1 MKYRGEIDGLRAL
14 AIIPVILFHA
24 GFDFFSGG
32 FIGVDVFFVIS
43 GYLITSIVIEDIE
56 NKRFNIMYFYERRMR
71 RILPALIIVMLV
83 CIPFAWVW
91 MLPSQ
96 MKDFSQSIVATSI
109 FVSNIFF
116 WKTSGYFDPSS
127 EEKPLIHTWSL
138 AVEEQYY
145 FLFPIFLIITWRY
158 GKNRIFWMI
167 VLMTSISLLLSE
179 WGLRNKPI
187 ANFYLLPTR
196 AWELLMGSI
205 AAFIIMKN
213 GVKKNNI
220 LAFFGLSL
228 IVISMLIYE
237 EKIPFPSIYAL
248 APVIGVFLIILN
260 ADNETWVGKILST
273 KVLTGIGLISYS
285 AYLWHQPLF
294 VFGKIQQGG
303 STTNIFMLSLS
314 LISFFL
320 AYFSWK
326 YIENIFRDR
335 EKIHKNKFFLI
346 IFIGI
351 ILTFFLGIIGNYKAH
366 ELRSGQFN
374 PYHKLMNLKLGEY
387 IADNRFLQK
396 ESWKILRNLAKD
408 DNYGVLNNPFD
419 EKLWY
424 DLSSSNERIL
434 VVGNSHS
441 KDIYNILSQSS
452 WFLDNYQIARFGE
465 QIRNLLPSHR
475 FWDSENYKAAN
486 HILIASKY
494 EYEDFEI
501 LPVIIDRIISDG
513 KNISF
518 VKNINNFPGEATGFS
533 LIDKIILK
541 NTRLE
546 PEKIAL
552 IINSEYYNYYKKP
565 NQNSEVVK
573 KNTKI
578 NMLLKDIANKKN
590 IIVLDRMDY
599 ICNDAEELCYAV
611 EKNLSKNFYDYGHH
625 TLEGSRYF
633 AKSKLIIKFL
643 DPLNSK
649 KK

>member
-1 MKYRGEIDGLRAL
+1 
-14 AIIPVILFHA
+14 
-24 GFDFFSGG
+24 
-32 FIGVDVFFVIS
+32 
-43 GYLITSIVIEDIE
+43 
-56 NKRFNIMYFYERRMR
+56 
-71 RILPALIIVMLV
+71 
-83 CIPFAWVW
+83 
-91 MLPSQ
+91 
-96 MKDFSQSIVATSI
+96 
-109 FVSNIFF
+109 
-116 WKTSGYFDPSS
+116 
-127 EEKPLIHTWSL
+127 
-138 AVEEQYY
+138 
-145 FLFPIFLIITWRY
+145 
-158 GKNRIFWMI
+158 
-167 VLMTSISLLLSE
+167 
-179 WGLRNKPI
+179 
-187 ANFYLLPTR
+187 
-196 AWELLMGSI
+196 
-205 AAFIIMKN
+205 
-213 GVKKNNI
+213 
-220 LAFFGLSL
+220 
-228 IVISMLIYE
+228 MLIYE

-351 ILTFFLGIIGNYKAH
+351 ILTCFLGIIGDYKAH

-408 DNYGVLNNPFD
+408 DNYGVLNNTFD

-465 QIRNLLPSHR
+465 QIRNLVPSHR
-475 FWDSENYKAAN
+475 FWDSKNYKAAN

-513 KNISF
+513 KNVSF

-541 NTRLE
+541 NTKLE
-546 PEKIAL
+546 PKKIAL